1 VERKFSA
8 ALYGLLACWLSF
20 AAAAHAQSAPTLP
33 PAQLRCGWFDNPS
46 PQNAT
51 LTDRQA
57 QWLISEQGSHS
68 AQGTWPPPF
77 TKGQQVR
84 YGIGSYGY
92 GCACMKVTVDQ
103 DQRRI
108 MRIVSTQAK
117 PLAQCRRDRALK
129 SKEPVIPK

>member
-1 VERKFSA
+1 
-8 ALYGLLACWLSF
+8 
-20 AAAAHAQSAPTLP
+20 
-33 PAQLRCGWFDNPS
+33 
-46 PQNAT
+46 
-51 LTDRQA
+51 
-57 QWLISEQGSHS
+57 
-68 AQGTWPPPF
+68 
-77 TKGQQVR
+77 VR

-92 GCACMKVTVDQ
+92 GCACMKVIVDQEQTQ